1 MGQSSWPAWQF
12 NSVLWERDSTYRR
25 WVVARSNKVLYESV
39 AKGMSLRALSVVEPV
54 VSKGDVPTASAEPPV
69 HQDQGA

>member
-1 MGQSSWPAWQF
+1 
-12 NSVLWERDSTYRR
+12 
-25 WVVARSNKVLYESV
+25 VVARSNKVLYESV
-39 AKGMSLRALSVVEPV
+39 AKGISLRALSVVEPV